1 MATLKNNIASKDPQ
15 PSPARAQRAAIRR
28 LLRGRGNVDIG
39 ALALGESTPV
49 VVNGKDFNAEGIRNR
64 AGTTLLD
71 GYFYDGQRSVI
82 TFGVNIRDVSEECLE
97 DLLESVQTACKND

>member
-1 MATLKNNIASKDPQ
+1 MATIKKTIAGKNLR
-15 PSPARAQRAAIRR
+15 PSPAREQRAAIRR
-28 LLRGRGNVDIG
+28 LLRGRGSMNIG

-49 VVNGKDFNAEGIRNR
+49 VVNGKDFRAEWIHNR

-82 TFGVNIRDVSEECLE
+82 TFGVNIKDVSKESLE
-97 DLLESVQTACKND
+97 DLLESVRAACENA